1 MYRKG
6 EAVTLDRFRIAWAV
20 LVLGVAGCAPN
31 VDRPIITGQ
40 QVGAAITANAAMLAQ
55 VDSDVTGLRQKI
67 ERMDLTMQGFAN
79 GQAGLVNAV
88 GQIGNRTT
96 TTNFDQVTLWILAL
110 GAVLAQPVLYLI
122 AKWSTSGYF
131 ARKYEKI
138 RKGKQ

>member
-1 MYRKG
+1 M
-6 EAVTLDRFRIAWAV
+6 TLDRFRIAV

-31 VDRPIITGQ
+31 VDRPIVTGQ

-110 GAVLAQPVLYLI
+110 GAVGAQPVLYLV
-122 AKWSTSGYF
+122 AKWLTSGYF
-131 ARKYEKI
+131 ARKYEALKE
-138 RKGKQ
+138 RR